1 METTGL
7 DSSAREGLRRFMHI
21 LSHHGVTPRIHPS
34 VFVAAG
40 ACVIGDVDVA
50 EDASIWFNA
59 VLRGDIN
66 AIRIGARSNVQDG
79 CILHVTAQ
87 YPVEIAD
94 DVTLGHQA
102 MIHGCRIGRGTLIG
116 MNAVV
121 LDNAQ
126 IGEQALIAAG
136 SVVKEQFVVPDG
148 VLVAGVPA
156 RIIRPLTDDEKRA
169 LQDSADR
176 YVRYARSYDR
186 P

>member
-1 METTGL
+1 
-7 DSSAREGLRRFMHI
+7 MHI
-21 LSHHGVTPRIHPS
+21 ITHHGVTPRIHPS

-40 ACVIGDVDVA
+40 ACVIGEVEVG
-50 EDASIWFNA
+50 EDASIWFNS

-66 AIRIGARSNVQDG
+66 AIRIGARTNVQDG

-87 YPVEIAD
+87 YPVEIAE

-121 LDNAQ
+121 LDDARV
-126 IGEQALIAAG
+126 GAQALVAAG
-136 SVVKEQFVVPDG
+136 SVVKEHFVVPDG
-148 VLVAGVPA
+148 MLVAGVPA
-156 RIIRPLTDDEKRA
+156 KIIRPLSEDEKRA

-176 YVRYARSYDR
+176 YVQYARSYDR